1 MAKRE
6 NDSLSMKDLLGS
18 YIKEG
23 NLNKGFQKIHI
34 DEAWGKMM
42 GPGVVS
48 YTSEVKLQNST
59 LIVSLTSSALRE
71 QLTYG
76 KDKIITMINEE
87 MGETLVKKL
96 MLV

>member
-6 NDSLSMKDLLGS
+6 NDSFLIKELLGS

-23 NLNKGFQKIHI
+23 NLKKGFQKIHI
-34 DEAWGKMM
+34 DEAWAKMM

-48 YTSEVKLQNST
+48 YTSEVKLQNGT
-59 LIVSLTSSALRE
+59 LIVRLTSSTLRE
-71 QLTYG
+71 QLSYG

-87 MGETLVKKL
+87 MGEVLVKKL

>member
-6 NDSLSMKDLLGS
+6 SDSLSMKDLLGS

-23 NLNKGFQKIHI
+23 NLHKGFQKIHI

-42 GPGVVS
+42 GPGVES
-48 YTSEVKLQNST
+48 YTREVKLQNGT
-59 LIVSLTSSALRE
+59 LIVSLTSSALRD
-71 QLTYG
+71 QLSYG